1 MFSKLFGRAV
11 KNLKITSNFSGN
23 LNPNHT
29 DGILLQHEIQNDID
43 DILLNQEINPSI
55 VAVKQK
61 DICDKVKLS
70 NFHFQ

>member
-1 MFSKLFGRAV
+1 MFSKFFGRAV
-11 KNLKITSNFSGN
+11 KNLKITSNFSSN

-29 DGILLQHEIQNDID
+29 DGILLQHKIRNDID
-43 DILLNQEINPSI
+43 DILLNQEINPST